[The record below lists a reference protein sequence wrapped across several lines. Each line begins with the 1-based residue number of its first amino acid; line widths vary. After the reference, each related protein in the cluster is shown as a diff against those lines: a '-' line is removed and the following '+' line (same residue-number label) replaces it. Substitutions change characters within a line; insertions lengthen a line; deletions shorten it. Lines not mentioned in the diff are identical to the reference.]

1 MKKMIKKMRIMVENA
16 TIKNYWI
23 LMMASY
29 DNYIAFFPTT
39 RECFYA
45 ITEI

>member
-1 MKKMIKKMRIMVENA
+1 MKKMIKEMRIMVENA

-29 DNYIAFFPTT
+29 DNLIDFSPRHVNGFTQ
-39 RECFYA
+39 
-45 ITEI
+45 